1 MIVIAAVAWFVYCV
15 VRGAGI
21 RPGRA
26 MLATLAVAV
35 GLMLAAHAEAHAAHA
50 RGGRRW
56 QP

>member
-1 MIVIAAVAWFVYCV
+1 MIAIAAVAWFVFCV
-15 VRGAGI
+15 ARGAGI

-26 MLATLAVAV
+26 ILATLAVAV
-35 GLMLAAHAEAHAAHA
+35 GLALAANAEEAAAHA